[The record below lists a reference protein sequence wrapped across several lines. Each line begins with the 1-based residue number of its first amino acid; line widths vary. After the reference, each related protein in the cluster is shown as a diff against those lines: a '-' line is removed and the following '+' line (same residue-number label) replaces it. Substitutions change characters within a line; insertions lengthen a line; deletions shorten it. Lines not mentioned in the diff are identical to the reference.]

1 LRSIAASAAAC
12 VLVLGLTA
20 CSGSSAPADPADP
33 APTGSPVG
41 DLSRLLLK
49 AGDVPGLTLGQAST
63 ATTATTDP
71 PPQLSLCKASTPVGS
86 HAVTGVI
93 ARPATPGK
101 VQVFELVS
109 VFADAAAA
117 GEAFAAAE
125 ASARG
130 CPTFASDEVRFK
142 VVDLATEPIAGAD
155 ATLQYRLVA
164 SDVIAGDVR
173 TLVQKGRY
181 LVLLSGFGAPPAGQT
196 ALEFQAGVAEKALT
210 HLS

>member
-1 LRSIAASAAAC
+1 ML
-12 VLVLGLTA
+12 LGVTA
-20 CSGSSAPADPADP
+20 CSGSSAPAASGDPKP
-33 APTGSPVG
+33 SGSPVG
-41 DLSRLLLK
+41 DLSRLLLRS
-49 AGDVPGLTLGQAST
+49 ADVPGLTLGQAST
-63 ATTATTDP
+63 ASTATTEP
-71 PPQLSLCKASTPVGS
+71 PPQLSLCKPLAPVGS

-93 ARPATPGK
+93 ARPSRPGK

-125 ASARG
+125 AAARG
-130 CPTFASDEVRFK
+130 CPTFASDAVSFK
-142 VVDLATEPIAGAD
+142 VVDLSTALVAGAD
-155 ATLQYRLVA
+155 ATLRYRLVA

-196 ALEFQAGVAEKALT
+196 ALEFQAGVAAKALT

>member
-1 LRSIAASAAAC
+1 MLLAVS
-12 VLVLGLTA
+12 A
-20 CSGSSAPADPADP
+20 CSGSSAPADAGDP
-33 APTGSPVG
+33 KPTGSPVG
-41 DLSRLLLK
+41 DLSRLLLR
-49 AGDVPGLTLGQAST
+49 ASDVPGLTLGQAST
-63 ATTATTDP
+63 ASTATTDS
-71 PPQLSLCKASTPVGS
+71 PPQLSLCKPAAPVGS

-93 ARPATPGK
+93 ARPAKPGK
-101 VQVFELVS
+101 AQVFELVS

-117 GEAFAAAE
+117 RAAFDAAE

-130 CPTFASDEVRFK
+130 CPKFASDDVSFT
-142 VVDLATEPIAGAD
+142 VVDLSTDPVPGAD
-155 ATLQYRLVA
+155 ATLRYRLVA

-196 ALEFQAGVAEKALT
+196 ALEFQSGVAEKALT